1 MSIGPCEPGLS
12 CASSGHIK
20 RFGLGLGLEL
30 EPKMISIFLYRL
42 GSSKKN
48 GIRAEFG
55 LGPNS

>member
-1 MSIGPCEPGLS
+1 MF

-20 RFGLGLGLEL
+20 RFGLGLGLGLGL
-30 EPKMISIFLYRL
+30 EPKMISIFLYRP
-42 GSSKKN
+42 GSSKQN